1 MTSPPSI
8 SLAAIYGLFFRIG
21 AFSFGGGLT
30 GWVYREVV
38 VARQW
43 MEEEDFLSGV
53 ALSQITPGANIANIC
68 IFVGNRLRGASGA
81 VSALLGLL
89 SAPFFAVIGLLS
101 IYETIQNIGWINAA
115 LDGTAAAAVGLL
127 VLMAWR
133 SGRRAGRTFSSAAII
148 LATFVAVGVLR
159 WPLVWVVLGLA
170 PISVALA
177 WPRGGRHAG

>member
-1 MTSPPSI
+1 MSSPPI
-8 SLAAIYGLFFRIG
+8 TLLAIYGLFFRIG

-43 MEEEDFLSGV
+43 MEEEDFLSGL

-68 IFVGNRLRGASGA
+68 IFVGNRLRGTLGA
-81 VSALLGLL
+81 ICALLGLL

-101 IYETIQNIGWINAA
+101 IYETIQSIGWINAA

-127 VLMAWR
+127 ILMSWR
-133 SGRRAGRTFSSAAII
+133 SGRRAGAKVSSVAVI
-148 LATFVAVGVLR
+148 LATFVMVGVLQ

-177 WPRGGRHAG
+177 WPRGDKHAG